1 METQRKIIHVDMD
14 AFYASVEQ
22 RDNPDFR
29 GRPVIVGGSPKSRGV
44 VAACSY
50 EAREYGIHSAMAS
63 ARAYILCPKAVFVK
77 PRFYIYKLV
86 SAQIRE
92 IFHEYTHLVE
102 PLSLDEAF
110 LDVTCN
116 KKEMTSATAI
126 AREILAKIYKKTNGL
141 TASAGVSF
149 NKFLA
154 KVASDIHK
162 PNGLTVITPQKA
174 DLFIDQLPIG
184 KFFGVG
190 RVTEKKMIR
199 LGIRTGA
206 DLKRFKKEKLL
217 RLFGKAGGYFYDIA
231 HCKDDRPVITHWI
244 RKSIGKEVT
253 LKEDIED
260 TTVMLAILDQLAHQ
274 VAKTMSKNQREG
286 LTITLKIKYFDFKCI
301 TRSLTVSPAISKA
314 DEIMTYVPGLLQN
327 TAAGTK
333 KVRLL
338 GISVSNFLD
347 EDRRQEKYYQLPL
360 PFEVVE
366 GTCDS
371 SKIAIDLKG
380 TYSIEE

>member
-1 METQRKIIHVDMD
+1 MKTQRKIIHVDMD

-29 GRPVIVGGSPKSRGV
+29 GRPVLVGGSPKSRGV

-50 EAREYGIHSAMAS
+50 EARKYGIHSAMAS
-63 ARAYILCPKAVFVK
+63 ARAYILCPKAVFVE
-77 PRFYIYKLV
+77 PRFYVYKLV

-92 IFHEYTHLVE
+92 IFHEYTDMVE

-110 LDVTCN
+110 LDVTHN
-116 KKEMTSATAI
+116 QKEMTSATAI
-126 AREILAKIYKKTNGL
+126 AREILVKIYQKTNGL

-154 KVASDIHK
+154 KVASDVHK
-162 PNGLTVITPQKA
+162 PNGLTVITPLKA
-174 DLFIDQLPIG
+174 DRFIDQLPIG
-184 KFFGVG
+184 KFFGIG
-190 RVTEKKMIR
+190 RVTEKKMVK

-206 DLKRFKKEKLL
+206 DLRRFKKEKLL

-231 HCKDDRPVITHWI
+231 HCIDDRPVVTHWI

-260 TTVMLAILDQLAHQ
+260 TTAMLAILDQLAHQ
-274 VAKTMSKNQREG
+274 VANTMEKDQREG
-286 LTITLKIKYFDFKCI
+286 LTITLKVKYFDFKCI
-301 TRSLTVSPAISKA
+301 TRSITVSPAISKA
-314 DEIMTYVPGLLQN
+314 DDIMTYVPGLLQN
-327 TAAGTK
+327 TNAGTK

-347 EDRRQEKYYQLPL
+347 QGRCREKYYQLPL

-366 GTCDS
+366 RTCDF
-371 SKIAIDLKG
+371 SKIALD
-380 TYSIEE
+380 

>member
-22 RDNPDFR
+22 RDNPNLK
-29 GRPVIVGGSPKSRGV
+29 GRPVIVGGSPQSRGV

-50 EAREYGIHSAMAS
+50 EARKYGIHSAMAS
-63 ARAYILCPKAVFVK
+63 ARAYTLCPKAVFIR
-77 PRFYIYKLV
+77 PRFYVYKLV
-86 SAQIRE
+86 SARIRE
-92 IFHEYTHLVE
+92 IFYEYTDMVE

-110 LDVTCN
+110 LDVTLN
-116 KKEMTSATAI
+116 KKEISSATTI
-126 AREILAKIYKKTNGL
+126 AKEILDKIYNKTGGL

-154 KVASDIHK
+154 KVASDINK
-162 PNGLTVITPQKA
+162 PNGLAVITPKKA
-174 DLFIDQLPIG
+174 DAFIDKLPIR

-190 RVTEKKMIR
+190 RVTEKKMIK

-206 DLKRFKKEKLL
+206 DLKCFKKEKLL
-217 RLFGKAGGYFYDIA
+217 HLFGKSGSYFYNIA
-231 HCKDDRPVITHWI
+231 HCKDNRPVVTHWI

-260 TTVMLAILDQLAHQ
+260 TKIILSILDQLAHQ
-274 VAKTMSKNQREG
+274 VEETMQKNQRKG
-286 LTITLKIKYFDFKCI
+286 LTITLKVKYFDFKCI
-301 TRSLTVSPAISKA
+301 TRSMTIPTAVSKA
-314 DEIMTYVPGLLQN
+314 DEIMTYISNLLEK
-327 TAAGTK
+327 TDAGARR
-333 KVRLL
+333 VRLL

-347 EDRRQEKYYQLPL
+347 EEQHQGKYYQLPL

-366 GTCDS
+366 SAC
-371 SKIAIDLKG
+371 KIKA
-380 TYSIEE
+380 

>member
-50 EAREYGIHSAMAS
+50 EARKFGIHSAMAS

-77 PRFYIYKLV
+77 PRFYVYKLV

-92 IFHEYTHLVE
+92 IFYEYTEMVE

-116 KKEMTSATAI
+116 KKKITSATAI
-126 AREILAKIYKKTNGL
+126 AKEILIKIYNKTNGL

-154 KVASDIHK
+154 KVASDVNK

-174 DLFIDQLPIG
+174 DRFIDQLPIG

-190 RVTEKKMIR
+190 RVTEKKMIK

-217 RLFGKAGGYFYDIA
+217 RLFGKAGRYFYDIA

-260 TTVMLAILDQLAHQ
+260 TTVMLSILDRLAHQ
-274 VAKTMSKNQREG
+274 VAETMQKDQRKG
-286 LTITLKIKYFDFKCI
+286 FTITLKVKYFDFRCI
-301 TRSLTVSPAISKA
+301 TRSMTVSLAVSNA

-347 EDRRQEKYYQLPL
+347 EEQRQGKYYQLPL
-360 PFEVVE
+360 PFEIVAR
-366 GTCDS
+366 TCDIN
-371 SKIAIDLKG
+371 KIALNLKG
-380 TYSIEE
+380 TYGIER

>member
-1 METQRKIIHVDMD
+1 MKTQRKIIHVDMD

-50 EAREYGIHSAMAS
+50 EARKYGIHSAMAS
-63 ARAYILCPKAVFVK
+63 ARAYSLCPKAVFVK
-77 PRFYIYKLV
+77 PRFYVYKLV

-92 IFHEYTHLVE
+92 IFHEYTDMVE

-116 KKEMTSATAI
+116 KEEMISATAI
-126 AREILAKIYKKTNGL
+126 AKEILVKIYNKTNGL

-154 KVASDIHK
+154 KVASDFNK

-174 DLFIDQLPIG
+174 DHFIDRLPIG

-244 RKSIGKEVT
+244 RKSIGKEIT

-260 TTVMLAILDQLAHQ
+260 TTAMLVILDQLSHQ
-274 VAKTMSKNQREG
+274 VAKTMHEDQRKG
-286 LTITLKIKYFDFKCI
+286 LTITLKVKYFDFKCI
-301 TRSLTVSPAISKA
+301 TRSMTVSPAISNAA
-314 DEIMTYVPGLLQN
+314 DIMTYVPGLLQN
-327 TAAGTK
+327 TTAGIK

-347 EDRRQEKYYQLPL
+347 EEQRQEKYYQLPL

-366 GTCDS
+366 GTCES
-371 SKIAIDLKG
+371 SKIALD
-380 TYSIEE
+380 

>member
-1 METQRKIIHVDMD
+1 MKTQRKIIHVDMD

-50 EAREYGIHSAMAS
+50 EARKYGIHSAMAS
-63 ARAYILCPKAVFVK
+63 ARAYSLWPKAVFVK
-77 PRFYIYKLV
+77 PRFYVYKLV

-92 IFHEYTHLVE
+92 IFHEYTDMVE

-116 KKEMTSATAI
+116 KEEMISATAI
-126 AREILAKIYKKTNGL
+126 AKEILVKIYNKTNGL

-154 KVASDIHK
+154 KVASDFNK

-174 DLFIDQLPIG
+174 DHFIDRLPIG

-244 RKSIGKEVT
+244 RKSIGKEIT

-260 TTVMLAILDQLAHQ
+260 TTAMLVILDQLSHQ
-274 VAKTMSKNQREG
+274 VAKTMHEDQRKG

-301 TRSLTVSPAISKA
+301 TRSMTVSPAISNAA
-314 DEIMTYVPGLLQN
+314 DIMTYVPGLLQN
-327 TAAGTK
+327 TTAGIK

-347 EDRRQEKYYQLPL
+347 EEQRQEKYYQLPL

-366 GTCDS
+366 GTCES
-371 SKIAIDLKG
+371 SKIALD
-380 TYSIEE
+380 

>member
-22 RDNPDFR
+22 RDNPDLL
-29 GRPVIVGGSPKSRGV
+29 GSPVIVGGSPNSRGV

-50 EAREYGIHSAMAS
+50 EARKFGIHSAMAS
-63 ARAYILCPKAVFVK
+63 AKAYALCPKAIFLS
-77 PRFYIYKLV
+77 PRFDVYKQV

-92 IFHEYTHLVE
+92 IFYEYTDLVE

-110 LDVTCN
+110 LDVTAN
-116 KKEMTSATAI
+116 KMQMASATEI
-126 AREILAKIYKKTNGL
+126 AKEILAKIYISTGHL

-162 PNGLTVITPQKA
+162 PNGLTVITPTKA
-174 DLFIDQLPIG
+174 PAFIDQLPIG

-190 RVTEKKMIR
+190 RVTEKKMIK

-206 DLKRFKKEKLL
+206 DLKRFNRDKLI
-217 RLFGKAGGYFYDIA
+217 RLFGKAGGYFHDIA
-231 HCKDDRPVITHWI
+231 HCKDERPVVTHWI

-253 LKEDIED
+253 LKEDIDDINAMLLILED
-260 TTVMLAILDQLAHQ
+260 LANEVTKVMQRDQR
-274 VAKTMSKNQREG
+274 KG
-286 LTITLKIKYFDFKCI
+286 LTITLKIKYYDFQCV
-301 TRSLTVSPAISKA
+301 TRSITITPAVSNTDDIIEYIPK
-314 DEIMTYVPGLLQN
+314 LLNN
-327 TAAGTK
+327 TEAGKK

-347 EDRRQEKYYQLPL
+347 EEARQGKYQQLPL
-360 PFEVVE
+360 PFQVVKD
-366 GTCDS
+366 TCTVYETEFD
-371 SKIAIDLKG
+371 
-380 TYSIEE
+380 